1 MEFSLEYN
9 NVIEKK
15 EIKTENY
22 TINDLLKELDLT
34 PTTIVAKQND
44 KITIDSSK
52 INNGDKIKLIR
63 IIHGG

>member
-9 NVIEKK
+9 NTIEKK
-15 EIKTENY
+15 EITTENY

-34 PTTIVAKQND
+34 PTTIVAKQNG

>member
-9 NVIEKK
+9 NIIEKK

-52 INNGDKIKLIR
+52 INDGDKIKLIP